1 MTLVRKTIPRM
12 IGRHGRSGGQPV
24 GEPSHGRCFL
34 AGNKPGAGVSNLMAF
49 GFGFNKQKALS
60 AAEKF
65 VQQGKL
71 QNAIA
76 EYEKVLKNDPK
87 DLTVNNTIG
96 DLYSRLGDS
105 AKAIECFKT
114 VGDAYAAQGFTVKGI
129 AMYKKIT
136 KLHPSADGSL
146 KLAELYNQQG
156 LFNDAR
162 AQYLQAAEDFMKN
175 GDL

>member
-1 MTLVRKTIPRM
+1 MACSFRDKTR
-12 IGRHGRSGGQPV
+12 
-24 GEPSHGRCFL
+24 
-34 AGNKPGAGVSNLMAF
+34 AGVRTYMAF
-49 GFGFNKQKALS
+49 GFGFNKQKLLS

-76 EYEKVLKNDPK
+76 EYDKILKNDAK

-96 DLYSRLGDS
+96 DLYARLGEIP
-105 AKAIECFKT
+105 KAIECFKT

-136 KLHPSADGSL
+136 KLQPSLDSTL
-146 KLAELYNQQG
+146 KLAEILTTTE
-156 LFNDAR
+156 LT
-162 AQYLQAAEDFMKN
+162 KPH
-175 GDL
+175 